1 MCKYLCADMPYFQR
15 PRHSSKTFIHITA
28 ATDFESRSAS
38 KSYTTHSTHVN
49 LLLLFL
55 SKAYLHTT
63 DEIHWSDIYIAVHNY
78 SDSIIHYSLSL
89 YIHSYTSVHSYIH
102 SYAKFTVFHQKWLFH
117 QILQLPNITAK
128 YAAWLYIHNYVVIL
142 FAKSL

>member
-15 PRHSSKTFIHITA
+15 PRHSSKIFIHITA
-28 ATDFESRSAS
+28 VTDFESRLAS

-49 LLLLFL
+49 SLLLFL
-55 SKAYLHTT
+55 SKAHLHTT
-63 DEIHWSDIYIAVHNY
+63 VQIHWSDIYIAVHNY

-102 SYAKFTVFHQKWLFH
+102 SYAKFTIF
-117 QILQLPNITAK
+117 I
-128 YAAWLYIHNYVVIL
+128 
-142 FAKSL
+142 KSDYFTKPCSCQTLLLGMWHGCTYTTM